1 MPNPRPPQVG
11 DRGRGE
17 TIIETSSG
25 SVGPSSAE
33 GRAAAGPPPARWIQ
47 LLVYGG
53 ATLAVLLL
61 GAALGMLLH
70 RGGGA
75 PIQSEAGTVD
85 IGFAQDMSEHHRQAV
100 LMAGL
105 ARERSNDPAIR
116 SLAFDIETSQLE
128 QTGRMQGWLSL
139 WNAAALST
147 GRHMTWMT
155 DTHSMPGPAHGVESH
170 TTGVATMPGMASPA
184 DLEQLRASSGTEFD
198 VLFLQLMLR
207 HHQGGVP
214 MAQYAA
220 QHAETPQVRNLAEKI
235 VASQG
240 AESKYM
246 AQLITQRGAQPLAPP
261 S

>member
-1 MPNPRPPQVG
+1 MTGAVV
-11 DRGRGE
+11 E

-25 SVGPSSAE
+25 SAGPSSAE
-33 GRAAAGPPPARWIQ
+33 DPAVAGLPPARWIK

-53 ATLAVLLL
+53 AALAVLLL
-61 GAALGMLLH
+61 GAALGMSLQ
-70 RGGGA
+70 GGGGV
-75 PIQSEAGTVD
+75 PVQPDAGAVD
-85 IGFAQDMSEHHRQAV
+85 VGFAQDMSEHHRQAV

-116 SLAFDIETSQLE
+116 SIAFDIETSQLD

-139 WNAAALST
+139 WNAAALPT

-155 DTHSMPGPAHGVESH
+155 DAHSMPGHGGGPGN
-170 TTGVATMPGMASPA
+170 TGVATMPGMASPA
-184 DLEQLRASSGTEFD
+184 DLERLRASDGAEFD

-240 AESKYM
+240 AESVYM
-246 AQLITQRGAQPLAPP
+246 AELITQRGAQPLAPP